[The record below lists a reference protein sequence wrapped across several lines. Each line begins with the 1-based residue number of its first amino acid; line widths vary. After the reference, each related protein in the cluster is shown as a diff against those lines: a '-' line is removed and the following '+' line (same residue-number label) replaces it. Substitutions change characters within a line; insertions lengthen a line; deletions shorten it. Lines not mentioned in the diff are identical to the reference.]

1 MATSELLVSAH
12 VADREDRARVVRLTI
27 ERPQKLNTLD
37 PPTIAALGEAA
48 RALHADPDLRA
59 VVLTGA
65 GERAFIGG
73 ADLDAMA
80 QLDPAGA
87 EAFITALHRAIAAIR
102 AIPVPVIARINGY
115 CLGAGLEAAAA
126 CDLRVA
132 ADNAVLGMP
141 EVKVGIPSV
150 IEAALLP
157 RLIGW
162 GRSAQLLLL
171 GESIGAAEALNIGL
185 IENVVPLAELDQAVE
200 AWIDA
205 IVVAGPRA
213 VRLQKALMRQ
223 WEELPLAAAIAAGI
237 ESFRASYGSD
247 EPRRLMERFLR
258 QRRETGRS
266 GN

>member
-1 MATSELLVSAH
+1 MSTSEQLVSARI
-12 VADREDRARVVRLTI
+12 ADRKDRARVVRLTI

-37 PPTIAALGEAA
+37 PATIAALSDAA
-48 RALHADPDLRA
+48 RTLHDDPELRA

-73 ADLDAMA
+73 ADLPTMA

-87 EAFITALHRAIAAIR
+87 EAFITSLHRAIAAIR

-132 ADNAVLGMP
+132 SDDAVLGMP

-157 RLIGW
+157 RLIGR
-162 GRSAQLLLL
+162 GRTAQLLLL
-171 GESIGAAEALNIGL
+171 GESLGAAAALDIGL
-185 IENVVPLAELDQAVE
+185 IEKVVPPAELDQAVE
-200 AWIDA
+200 AWINA
-205 IVVAGPRA
+205 VIAAGPRA

-247 EPRRLMERFLR
+247 EPRRMMERFLT
-258 QRRETGRS
+258 RRRT
-266 GN
+266 